1 MRLTGKELDN
11 RAPAAGVNEPTEPN
25 EPNEPPSPSWPPK
38 KHKGP
43 E

>member
-11 RAPAAGVNEPTEPN
+11 RAPATGVNEPTEPT
-25 EPNEPPSPSWPPK
+25 EPPSPSWPPK
-38 KHKGP
+38 RHKGP